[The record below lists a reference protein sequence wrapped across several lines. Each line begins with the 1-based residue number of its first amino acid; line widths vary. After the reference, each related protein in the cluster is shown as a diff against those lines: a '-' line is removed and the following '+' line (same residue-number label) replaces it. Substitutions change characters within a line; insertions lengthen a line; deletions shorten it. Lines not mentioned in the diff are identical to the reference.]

1 MIVLVSFSSRVFA
14 EADTSRLQ
22 LSAEY
27 GLSYHEVAGHD
38 KTNDSKGYIRSLT
51 SPYWKGIWTHRIL
64 KNLAYR
70 LSVKT
75 QLVEFSQPK
84 DADLKKR
91 KQTFL
96 TGEFALA
103 WQQNPYLQ
111 NNLFVRQQERMIY
124 RAQGTAKYEILK
136 RPFVE
141 PGLHMFWGNRRR
153 IGFLVG
159 LGLQAF
165 AMLPTKSESIVTGL
179 GYGYGGSV
187 RAGWISARG
196 ISTTLKAF
204 YDEGISPNSTI
215 DFKHSELGYS
225 LTTTYSF

>member
-1 MIVLVSFSSRVFA
+1 MPINKLLICMIVLVGFSFQA
-14 EADTSRLQ
+14 WGEADTSRLQ
-22 LSAEY
+22 LGAEY
-27 GLSYHEVAGHD
+27 GLSYHEVAGYD
-38 KTNDSKGYIRSLT
+38 KTNNSRGYIRSLT
-51 SPYWKGIWTHRIL
+51 SPYWKGI
-64 KNLAYR
+64 YR

-75 QLVEFSQPK
+75 QLVEFSK
-84 DADLKKR
+84 LKEGELKKR
-91 KQTFL
+91 KQTFI
-96 TGEFALA
+96 TGEFALV

-111 NNLFVRQQERMIY
+111 NNIFVRQQERMIY

-141 PGLHMFWGNRRR
+141 PGFQMFWGNRRR

-159 LGLQAF
+159 MGLQAF
-165 AMLPTKSESIVTGL
+165 AMLPTKSESIVTSL

-196 ISTTLKAF
+196 LVTTVKAF
-204 YDEGISPNSTI
+204 YDEGVSPNSTI
-215 DFKHSELGYS
+215 DFKHTELGYS